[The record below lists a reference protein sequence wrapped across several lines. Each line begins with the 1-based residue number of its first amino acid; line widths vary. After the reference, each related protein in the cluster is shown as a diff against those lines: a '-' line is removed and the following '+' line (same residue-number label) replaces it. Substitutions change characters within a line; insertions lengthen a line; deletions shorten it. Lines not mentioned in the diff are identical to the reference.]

1 MADAAGSQP
10 LRTPHEL
17 LAALRTQSAGSH
29 VRVALDAMGGDLAP
43 AETVRGALAVAGEQ
57 LSVVLV
63 GRRAELEPLVAGAA
77 HVEIVPAADVIS
89 SSEEPAK
96 AVRGRPEASIVVA
109 ARLVAGGQADALVSA
124 GSTGAVLAASLLYI
138 RRLKGVSRPAICTL
152 MPSIPLP
159 IVFLDMG
166 ANADVRPEH
175 LRQFAVMGQ
184 AFATEVLGLERPTVG
199 LLSIG
204 EEPAKGN
211 QLVVEAHR
219 LIAGDEQINF
229 YGNVEGRDLM
239 NRKVDIVV
247 ADGFTGNVAVKVTE
261 GTARAILGAIKG
273 AVTGSVRAK
282 LGAALMKPDLRRIR
296 DALDPE
302 EYGGAYLL
310 GMNRPVVIAHGNSR
324 ARGIGNAVLAAA
336 RAVTSDLLPTI
347 AARLGADGAD
357 EPPDGTV

>member
-1 MADAAGSQP
+1 
-10 LRTPHEL
+10 
-17 LAALRTQSAGSH
+17 
-29 VRVALDAMGGDLAP
+29 
-43 AETVRGALAVAGEQ
+43 
-57 LSVVLV
+57 
-63 GRRAELEPLVAGAA
+63 
-77 HVEIVPAADVIS
+77 
-89 SSEEPAK
+89 
-96 AVRGRPEASIVVA
+96 
-109 ARLVAGGQADALVSA
+109 
-124 GSTGAVLAASLLYI
+124 
-138 RRLKGVSRPAICTL
+138 
-152 MPSIPLP
+152 
-159 IVFLDMG
+159 
-166 ANADVRPEH
+166 
-175 LRQFAVMGQ
+175 
-184 AFATEVLGLERPTVG
+184 
-199 LLSIG
+199 
-204 EEPAKGN
+204 
-211 QLVVEAHR
+211 
-219 LIAGDEQINF
+219 
-229 YGNVEGRDLM
+229 M

-357 EPPDGTV
+357 EPPDRTV